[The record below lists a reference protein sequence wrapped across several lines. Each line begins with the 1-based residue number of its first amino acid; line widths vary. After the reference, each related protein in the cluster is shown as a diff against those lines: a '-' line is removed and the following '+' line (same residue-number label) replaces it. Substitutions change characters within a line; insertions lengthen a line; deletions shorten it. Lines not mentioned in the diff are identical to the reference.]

1 MVRTLTQRPQP
12 RAHMQAPLPAAA
24 GRLGL
29 GCAQLTAAPAY
40 VAGWIDYLRF
50 IGAHESLF
58 PALPPLLTPTALESS
73 TLPAVEALRDAYET
87 LEGSLERVSDSGA
100 VIPGHL
106 EVQAVL
112 GRQVSGAGTL
122 HLARAKSQTALTH
135 ACQAAAERTWRASA
149 TRADCTR
156 LTDAGG
162 KESAWVSQC
171 PTRQEYKMT
180 NEQWRDSISIRLAV
194 PLPFLVHGPVLCCC
208 HDRFDRRTGG
218 IAQGAAGFQRGP
230 PGTRRRRRKR
240 PKPVDPFGKHDQSC
254 PHAFTLGRHD
264 EVQNS
269 AIQRKLNEAGKHAK
283 LATVHELRADSTDRS
298 QRKGDL
304 TVSELR
310 ADGLPTIADVGIAH
324 PLNDTYLTK
333 QSTEERAFA
342 ANKYGSKKDKG
353 YNSTIKKKD
362 LPYGYMSLTFGTFGS
377 FGEGTWRL
385 ITKAC
390 DPTTHPKAVS
400 DCDPWQLPGPK
411 RDFILTLGFSL
422 QRANSRMIRNA
433 DSRRRNARNGRKY
446 ASGTRSF

>member
-1 MVRTLTQRPQP
+1 M
-12 RAHMQAPLPAAA
+12 
-24 GRLGL
+24 
-29 GCAQLTAAPAY
+29 
-40 VAGWIDYLRF
+40 
-50 IGAHESLF
+50 
-58 PALPPLLTPTALESS
+58 
-73 TLPAVEALRDAYET
+73 
-87 LEGSLERVSDSGA
+87 
-100 VIPGHL
+100 
-106 EVQAVL
+106 
-112 GRQVSGAGTL
+112 
-122 HLARAKSQTALTH
+122 
-135 ACQAAAERTWRASA
+135 
-149 TRADCTR
+149 
-156 LTDAGG
+156 
-162 KESAWVSQC
+162 SQC
-171 PTRQEYKMT
+171 PTREEYKMT
-180 NEQWRDSISIRLAV
+180 NEQWRVSISIRLAV

-208 HDRFDRRTGG
+208 HDSFDRRTGG

-333 QSTEERAFA
+333 QSTEERAYA

-353 YNSTIKKKD
+353 YNGTIKAKG
-362 LPYGYMSLTFGTFGS
+362 LQYGYMSLTFGTFGS

>member
-1 MVRTLTQRPQP
+1 
-12 RAHMQAPLPAAA
+12 
-24 GRLGL
+24 
-29 GCAQLTAAPAY
+29 
-40 VAGWIDYLRF
+40 
-50 IGAHESLF
+50 
-58 PALPPLLTPTALESS
+58 
-73 TLPAVEALRDAYET
+73 
-87 LEGSLERVSDSGA
+87 
-100 VIPGHL
+100 
-106 EVQAVL
+106 
-112 GRQVSGAGTL
+112 
-122 HLARAKSQTALTH
+122 
-135 ACQAAAERTWRASA
+135 
-149 TRADCTR
+149 
-156 LTDAGG
+156 
-162 KESAWVSQC
+162 
-171 PTRQEYKMT
+171 
-180 NEQWRDSISIRLAV
+180 
-194 PLPFLVHGPVLCCC
+194 VHGPVLCCC